1 MFLLPKKFII
11 IILCFFLIFGCTTQ
25 PQNDELVGAGIGA
38 ALGAGIAALSG
49 GDSKSILAAAAGGAL
64 AGWGV
69 AKLIN
74 YESTQTRSAEDDQEI
89 YGLTED
95 ATSARVKIR
104 RGSSSPELVNA
115 GDVVNIVTDY
125 SVMGS
130 SKEENLEVE
139 ESWVLKKDGQKLTA
153 LGPQRNKRATGG
165 WAAKAQINIPSDA
178 DPGTYVIEHKVM
190 AGTSYDVDQSVF
202 VVN

>member
-1 MFLLPKKFII
+1 MFLLSKRLILII
-11 IILCFFLIFGCTTQ
+11 FYLSLVVGCANQ
-25 PQNDELVGAGIGA
+25 EQNKELMGAGFGA
-38 ALGAGIAALSG
+38 ALGAGIAALTG
-49 GDSKSILAAAAGGAL
+49 GDTETIVGAAAGGAL

-74 YESTQTRSAEDDQEI
+74 YQSTQTRSPEDDQEI
-89 YGLTED
+89 YGLTENIS
-95 ATSARVKIR
+95 ATRVKIR
-104 RGSSSPELVNA
+104 RGSSSPEIINA

-125 SVMGS
+125 SVMGD
-130 SKEENLEVE
+130 KGVDRVEVE

-153 LGPQRNKRATGG
+153 LGPQRNLRAIGG
-165 WAAKAQINIPSDA
+165 WSAKAQINIPSDA
-178 DPGTYVIEHKVM
+178 EPGTYVIEHKVE